1 MKSIRYQVVCI
12 MGFSLFVLSLILNTD
27 YIIPAYAA
35 SNLDQ
40 INQTVCSRF
49 EDDMSRLA
57 GIMEE
62 VRNRKG
68 IKETR
73 VAFGGIDDQIK
84 SADYQVTYAAE
95 AIAFQRYQK
104 FSSVAQ
110 LRNSLEVIRQ
120 KVLRTKVAVGKA
132 IQ

>member
-1 MKSIRYQVVCI
+1 MKVIGFRLQVIVFI
-12 MGFSLFVLSLILNTD
+12 AIFLLLFTVTCTLSTI
-27 YIIPAYAA
+27 YAA

-40 INQTVCSRF
+40 INQIVCSRF

-95 AIAFQRYQK
+95 AIAFQRYRK

-120 KVLRTKVAVGKA
+120 KVLRAKVAVGKA